1 MRNVLFFD
9 DMLTPKLITLI
20 YWLGVIGV
28 VVTSVTYMFSQN
40 FLAGLGMLI
49 MGVIAV
55 RVWCELI
62 IVIFKINENLKVVA
76 GIEKETHRGL

>member
-1 MRNVLFFD
+1 MRNVFFFD

-28 VVTSVTYMFSQN
+28 VISGIGYMFSQN

-49 MGVIAV
+49 LGVIGV
-55 RVWCELI
+55 RVWCELV

>member
-28 VVTSVTYMFSQN
+28 VLTSVTYMFSQN

-62 IVIFKINENLKVVA
+62 IVIFKINDNLKIIA

>member
-9 DMLTPKLITLI
+9 DMITPKLITLI

-28 VVTSVTYMFSQN
+28 VLTSVTYMFSQN

-62 IVIFKINENLKVVA
+62 IVIFKINDNLKIIA